1 MEAWE
6 SVQRVMRELAER
18 VGGSVVSIGRDWGRG
33 SGVVVAEG
41 WVLTN
46 AHNLR
51 GEEVTVVFAGERA
64 EKGRVAGVDVDGDLA
79 AIRVATGDAPV
90 VAWPSDGFELGL
102 GTPVFALAKPG
113 GRGVRATFGLVSSTG
128 QAFRGPR
135 GRRIVDAVE
144 HTAPLARGSS
154 GGPLLDSDGRLL
166 AVNTHRRGDGFYLAL
181 PATTELRQ
189 RVDALT
195 RGEEPRRR
203 RLGIAV
209 APPEVARRL
218 RLAVG
223 LTDRSGLL
231 VRGVDEDGPAARAGV
246 RQGDLIV
253 AVDGTPIASSDT
265 LFAILER
272 LEDGASLPLRI
283 VRGNDELSLSVTF
296 GATREEDR
304 KSVV

>member
-6 SVQRVMRELAER
+6 NLQRRIRDLAEG
-18 VGGSVVSIGRDWGRG
+18 VGGAVTSIGRDWGRG
-33 SGVVVAEG
+33 SGVVIGEG

-51 GEEVTVVFAGERA
+51 GDEVTVVFSGERA
-64 EKGRVAGVDVDGDLA
+64 EKGRVVGVDVDGDLA
-79 AIRVATGDAPV
+79 AIRVDTGGAPV
-90 VAWPSDGFELGL
+90 IAWPSNGAELAL
-102 GTPVFALAKPG
+102 GSPVFALTNPG
-113 GRGVRATFGLVSSTG
+113 GRGVRATFGLVSSAG

-135 GRRIVDAVE
+135 GRRIVDAIE

-154 GGPLLDSDGRLL
+154 GGPLLDVDGRL
-166 AVNTHRRGDGFYLAL
+166 AGINTHRRGEGFYLAL
-181 PATTELRQ
+181 PATTQLRQ
-189 RVDALT
+189 RVDALVA
-195 RGEEPRRR
+195 GEQPRRR

-223 LTDRSGLL
+223 LPERSGLL
-231 VRGVDEDGPAARAGV
+231 VRGVVEDGPAARAGV

-253 AVDGTPIASSDT
+253 AVDGTPVQSSDD

-272 LEDGASLPLRI
+272 LEEEASLALQI
-283 VRGNDELSLSVTF
+283 VRGSDELSVAVTF
-296 GATREEDR
+296 SPTREEGA
-304 KSVV
+304 V